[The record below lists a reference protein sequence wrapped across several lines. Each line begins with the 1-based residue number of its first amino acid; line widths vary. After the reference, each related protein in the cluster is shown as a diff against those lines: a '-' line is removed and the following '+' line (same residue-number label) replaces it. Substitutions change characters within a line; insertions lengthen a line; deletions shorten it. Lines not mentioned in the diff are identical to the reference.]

1 MVHGGASGGAGHG
14 AGNPLPRHRAASSVR
29 GSRGGDW
36 ARGCEISDTGVV
48 LVRPDHH
55 VAWRARAMADDPQG
69 DLHRVLSAVLARP
82 A

>member
-1 MVHGGASGGAGHG
+1 MVHGGALGGAGMGLEIRCHVIG
-14 AGNPLPRHRAASSVR
+14 PRQAFVDH
-29 GSRGGDW
+29 GGDW

-55 VAWRARAMADDPQG
+55 VAWRAQAMADDPQG